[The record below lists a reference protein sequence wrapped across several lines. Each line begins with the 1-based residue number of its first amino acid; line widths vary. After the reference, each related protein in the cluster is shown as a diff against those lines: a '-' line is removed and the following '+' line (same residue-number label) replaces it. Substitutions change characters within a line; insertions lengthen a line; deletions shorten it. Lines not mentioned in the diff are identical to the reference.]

1 SVSVTSAPRMATLML
16 SGMLVMALAAWCYS
30 IAVALVRVRSIILER
45 ENNATESPQLRGMAT
60 RVAQ

>member
-1 SVSVTSAPRMATLML
+1 L

-45 ENNATESPQLRGMAT
+45 ESDVVGSSQLRGMAT
-60 RVAQ
+60 RAAL